1 MNLSEICIRRP
12 VFTWVLVAIPVVL
25 GMVAYKSLG
34 VDLFPKVDLSAVS
47 ISARL
52 AGASAEEM
60 ETTVTKLIEEAVNQV
75 AGIDELRSTTRE
87 GVCTVAVQFRLDKN
101 GDVAAQEVRDKV
113 ASILNQLPQ
122 GMEPPI
128 INRFDLDAAPI
139 MTIGVSGR
147 RDVREVTEI
156 AKHQIQEQLQTV
168 QGVGAVFMSGGRNRA
183 INVVVNTEQ
192 LASFGLSVEDV
203 RVALV
208 TQNLEVPG
216 GIVNQSS
223 RELVL
228 RTLGRM
234 QTAAQFNELIVANR
248 GGHTIRVKDIGRA
261 DDSIEEPRGL
271 SRLDGQ
277 NAVSLFV
284 QRQSGTNTVAISD
297 AVQARLKRIQDSLPA
312 DIQVEIIQDQSRFIR
327 ESMAEVNFHLL
338 LAAVLVSATILLFI
352 RDWRTTVIA
361 TLAIP
366 TSIIPTFLFMYY
378 MGFTLNNITMLA
390 LILAIG
396 IVIDDAVVVHEN
408 IFRHM
413 EEFGKDAFTASRDGT
428 REIALAV
435 LATSLSLVVIFVP
448 IAFMGGIVG
457 RFFSSFGLT
466 VAFAILMS
474 LFVSFTLTPML
485 CAHFLKLEAS
495 EAGHVQSKGG
505 FVYHWIDKLYGRALA
520 WALHYRLITLGICV
534 LVFLST
540 IPIASRLGV
549 NLVPRDD
556 QSEFQVT
563 YMTPE
568 GYTLER
574 SNQVLSEIEMRL
586 SQLPGVIH
594 RFTIIGQNTGMS
606 GKGQGD
612 VTRGSIY
619 LRIKELSER
628 QYSQFDVMARA
639 RKILH
644 DYPDLRT
651 AVSDVSAIGVSG
663 QDSRTFQIS
672 IQGPDLSK
680 LGRYSAEFLTRLRAI
695 SGLVDVD
702 STLSLRKPEVQV
714 AIDRDRASD
723 LGIPVQTIANSL
735 NVLVGGQIVSRYKEG
750 TEQFDVW
757 LRADKPFRA
766 TPQSLESLTIPSPTA
781 GQVQLSSL
789 ATLTEARGPSQI
801 DRFNRQRTVTLLAH
815 PDGVSLNDAVQQ
827 ARVVVKELNLP
838 SEYEVTF
845 GGQAKTLGETGY
857 YFMVAL
863 ILSVLFMYLI
873 LAAQFESWFYPI
885 SILAA
890 LPVTIPFGLVS
901 LLMFRTPMDLYAMFG
916 LFMLIGIVKKNG
928 ILQVDKTNELQS
940 TGMER
945 TAAILE
951 ANHTRLRP
959 ILMTTVMLI
968 AAMIPIA
975 LGRGPGAGARASMAK
990 VIIGGQSLSLLLAL
1004 LVTPVT
1010 FAVIEGMTQ
1019 WLRRFG
1025 RRLRSAARM
1034 QSLIGGDE
1042 ENPLTPNPLPAR
1054 TGRGATN

>member
-1 MNLSEICIRRP
+1 MNISEICIRRP

-25 GMVAYKSLG
+25 GMVSYKSLG

-47 ISARL
+47 ISAHL
-52 AGASAEEM
+52 AGASAEEI
-60 ETTVTKLIEEAVNQV
+60 ETSVTKVIEEAVNQV
-75 AGIDELRSTTRE
+75 SGIDELRSTTRE
-87 GVCTVAVQFRLDKN
+87 GMVTVAIQFRLDKD
-101 GDVAAQEVRDKV
+101 GDVAAQEVRDKIS
-113 ASILNQLPQ
+113 SILNQLPQ
-122 GMEPPI
+122 GMESPV

-168 QGVGAVFMSGGRNRA
+168 QGVGAVFMSGGRTRA
-183 INVVVNTEQ
+183 VNVIVNTER
-192 LASFGLSVEDV
+192 LSSFGLSIEDV
-203 RVALV
+203 RQALI

-234 QTAAQFNELIVANR
+234 QSAEQFNDLIVANR
-248 GGHTIRVKDIGRA
+248 AGYTIRIKDIGSA
-261 DDSIEEPRGL
+261 VDSVEEPRGL

-297 AVQARLKRIQDSLPA
+297 AVQIRLARIKQALP
-312 DIQVEIIQDQSRFIR
+312 DDVKVEIIQDQSRFIR

-338 LAAVLVSATILLFI
+338 LAAVLVSLTILLFI

-361 TLAIP
+361 TMAIP
-366 TSIIPTFLFMYY
+366 TSIIPTFLFMHY

-413 EEFGKDAFTASRDGT
+413 EEFGKDAVTASRDGT
-428 REIALAV
+428 HEIALAV

-448 IAFMGGIVG
+448 VAFMGGIVG

-466 VAFAILMS
+466 VAFAIMMS

-485 CAHFLKLEAS
+485 CAHFLKLEPH
-495 EAGHVQSKGG
+495 EEGHAQSKDGAIYRA
-505 FVYHWIDKLYGRALA
+505 VDKLYGWALA
-520 WALHYRLITLGICV
+520 WSLKYRFVTLTICV

-563 YMTPE
+563 YITPE

-574 SNQVLSEIEMRL
+574 SNQVLSEIEGRL
-586 SQLPGVIH
+586 SQLPGVLH
-594 RFTIIGQNTGMS
+594 RFTIIGQNSGLA

-619 LRIKELSER
+619 FRIKELSER

-639 RKILH
+639 RAILK

-663 QDSRTFQIS
+663 QDSRTFQVS
-672 IQGPDLSK
+672 IQGPDIDK
-680 LGRYSAEFLTRLRAI
+680 LAMYSADFMARLRKI
-695 SGLVDVD
+695 QGLVDVD

-723 LGIPVQTIANSL
+723 LGIPVQTIASSL

-750 TEQFDVW
+750 TEQYDVW

-766 TPQSLESLTIPSPTA
+766 TPQSLESLTLPSPTA

-789 ATLTEARGPSQI
+789 ATLIEARGPSQI

-815 PDGVSLNDAVQQ
+815 PDGISLNDAVQE
-827 ARVVVKELNLP
+827 ARAILRDLKLP
-838 SEYEVTF
+838 PDYDVTF

-863 ILSVLFMYLI
+863 VLSILFMYLI
-873 LAAQFESWFYPI
+873 LAAQFESWFYPV

-890 LPVTIPFGLVS
+890 LPVTIPFGLLS
-901 LLMFRTPMDLYAMFG
+901 LLLFRTPMDLYAMFG

-928 ILQVDKTNELQS
+928 ILQIDKTNELRAK
-940 TGMER
+940 GLER

-1010 FAVIEGMTQ
+1010 YAVIDGCIQ
-1019 WLRRFG
+1019 WIGGFLRRFRPISSG
-1025 RRLRSAARM
+1025 SHGNLQSDIPTDR
-1034 QSLIGGDE
+1034 SLI
-1042 ENPLTPNPLPAR
+1042 PSK
-1054 TGRGATN
+1054 

>member
-1 MNLSEICIRRP
+1 MNISEICIRRP
-12 VFTWVLVAIPVVL
+12 VFTWVLVSIPVVL
-25 GMVAYKSLG
+25 GLVSYFSLG
-34 VDLFPKVDLSAVS
+34 VDLFPKVDLSAVT
-47 ISARL
+47 ISAHM
-52 AGASAEEM
+52 AGASAEEI
-60 ETTVTKLIEEAVNQV
+60 ETTITKVIEEAVNQV
-75 AGIDELRSTTRE
+75 SGIEELRSTTRE
-87 GVCTVAVQFRLDKN
+87 GAATIMIQFSLSKD
-101 GDVAAQEVRDKV
+101 GDVAAQEVRDKIS
-113 ASILNQLPQ
+113 SILNQLPQ
-122 GMEPPI
+122 GMDPPV

-156 AKHQIQEQLQTV
+156 AKRKIQEQLQTV
-168 QGVGAVFMSGGRNRA
+168 SGVGAVFVSGGRNRA
-183 INVVVNTEQ
+183 VNVIVNTEK
-192 LASFGLSVEDV
+192 LASFDLSVEDV
-203 RVALV
+203 RLALV
-208 TQNLEVPG
+208 TQNMEVPG
-216 GIVNQSS
+216 GIVSQGS

-234 QTAAQFNELIVANR
+234 QSAAQFNELIVANR
-248 GGHTIRVKDIGRA
+248 KGHPIRVKDVGRA
-261 DDSIEEPRGL
+261 EDSVEEPRGL
-271 SRLDGQ
+271 SRLDGL

-297 AVQARLKRIQDSLPA
+297 AVQSRLKRIQPTLPD
-312 DIQVEIIQDQSRFIR
+312 DIEVEIIQDQARFIR

-366 TSIIPTFLFMYY
+366 TSIIPTFLFMQY

-413 EEFGKDAFTASRDGT
+413 EEFGKDARTAAHDGT

-448 IAFMGGIVG
+448 VAFMGGIVG

-466 VAFAILMS
+466 VAFAVVMS

-485 CAHFLKLEAS
+485 CAHFLKLDADETS
-495 EAGHVQSKGG
+495 HQSKGG
-505 FVYHWIDKLYGRALA
+505 FIYRSIDTLYG
-520 WALHYRLITLGICV
+520 WALEWSLSHRILMMILCV
-534 LVFLST
+534 LVFFST
-540 IPIASRLGV
+540 KPIAERMGV

-563 YMTPE
+563 YITPE

-574 SNQVLSEIEMRL
+574 ANQVLTEIETRL
-586 SQLPGVIH
+586 SKLPGVVH
-594 RFTIIGQNTGMS
+594 RFTIIGQNTGNA

-619 LRIKELSER
+619 FRIRELEEREYTQFEVMELARVILKE
-628 QYSQFDVMARA
+628 
-639 RKILH
+639 
-644 DYPDLRT
+644 YPDLRT
-651 AVSDVSAIGVSG
+651 AVSDVSAIGGTG
-663 QDSRTFQIS
+663 QDSRTFQVG
-672 IQGPDLSK
+672 IQGPDIDK
-680 LGRYSAEFLTRLRAI
+680 LGLYSEQFIEELRAI
-695 SGLVDVD
+695 EGLVDVD

-714 AIDRDRASD
+714 SIDRERASD

-750 TEQFDVW
+750 TEQYDVW

-766 TPQSLESLTIPSPTA
+766 TPQTLESLTVPSPTA
-781 GQVQLSSL
+781 GQVRLSSL
-789 ATLTEARGPSQI
+789 ATVVEARGPSQI

-815 PDGVSLNDAVQQ
+815 PDKVSLNDAIQR
-827 ARVVVKELNLP
+827 AREIVKKLNLP
-838 SEYEVTF
+838 PEYEVTF
-845 GGQAKTLGETGY
+845 GGQAKMLGETGY

-863 ILSVLFMYLI
+863 GLSTLFMYMI
-873 LAAQFESWFYPI
+873 LAAQFESWLHPI

-890 LPVTIPFGLVS
+890 LPVTIPFGLLS
-901 LLMFRTPMDLYAMFG
+901 LLLFRTPMDLYAMFG

-928 ILQVDKTNELQS
+928 ILQVDKTNELRRA
-940 TGMER
+940 GMER
-945 TAAILE
+945 NAAILE

-968 AAMIPIA
+968 AAMVPIA

-1010 FAVIEGMTQ
+1010 YSLIDSVSQ
-1019 WLRRFG
+1019 RV
-1025 RRLRSAARM
+1025 RRLIRRLTGSAIPVSEFERVA
-1034 QSLIGGDE
+1034 
-1042 ENPLTPNPLPAR
+1042 PAVEH
-1054 TGRGATN
+1054 GS